1 MSDQN
6 EAPSTATFNPPT
18 SYTITGPP
26 SNGYYPGYEI
36 IYDASSILPSG
47 YPGTSGTKYYYGI
60 GASGSIFSGGYYFY
74 WDSSNNT
81 WNDAAAGDGQAD
93 PVSFSYSATP
103 VVNGTIVTGIGGQ
116 GADFIFTM
124 SGIVSSSTPPTPE
137 ATIYPTSGAWNN
149 QHYFVYR
156 GDIVEN
162 GTTYFH
168 YSLDFQPGNTITG
181 YSILYDY
188 TNKIWK
194 DGDDASPFYLHSSVP
209 LVGTSFTIT
218 NPAHLHGFD
227 TNSTEYF
234 GFPNP
239 YYEA

>member
-1 MSDQN
+1 MEYHYKLSFDTNSRIAYRTIDKTWYDSDTSSQPSALSSDAFSTQSSELVN
-6 EAPSTATFNPPT
+6 PQYVWIGDTSATNTDFYLSFDNPYYETPSTP
-18 SYTITGPP
+18 
-26 SNGYYPGYEI
+26 
-36 IYDASSILPSG
+36 
-47 YPGTSGTKYYYGI
+47 
-60 GASGSIFSGGYYFY
+60 
-74 WDSSNNT
+74 
-81 WNDAAAGDGQAD
+81 
-93 PVSFSYSATP
+93 
-103 VVNGTIVTGIGGQ
+103 
-116 GADFIFTM
+116 
-124 SGIVSSSTPPTPE
+124 TPPTPE

-156 GDIVEN
+156 GDIVQN

-168 YSLDFQPGNTITG
+168 YSLDFQSGNTIGG

-194 DGDDASPFYLHSSVP
+194 DGDSAAPFYLHSSVP